1 MAGPSASGSS
11 GHFEGARRAGTQQY
25 RPKKTY
31 AMQPTMNDWQ
41 RLDELLERGLDYY
54 GRQLVAEA
62 IQCWREVLYL
72 SPGHHLALEYL
83 EAAGA
88 SPEPGESGAEPG
100 ATATPPT
107 SARPAVGRVS
117 TKDDRSAGRREDRG
131 RASTADEPLS
141 LESLSTL
148 TVELIRERKFEEA
161 LALLYTAHGEAP
173 RDPSISRSISVVK
186 QRLLKEY
193 RTELGDLSQ
202 IPALAYDE
210 ALIEELPLTEDE
222 RELVPLIDGIVA
234 LEDVLQSCGLG
245 ALQAHR
251 ALAQLCRRRVIVLR
265 PPADH
270 TEPQEPREQKRLGAL
285 DRADRSPRASSPPA
299 SEPRPTPTLKLVP
312 PPTPE
317 PSPVLKEAAVVAP
330 MTAAPAAAA
339 PPAPAGGAVHLPV
352 SEVRSKT
359 LPIGTLPPPTR
370 AENKPA
376 PPPPAVEQPR
386 PSRYAAHVAE
396 AVRAH
401 LQGHDARAKELL
413 QLCVQECPDEP
424 TARRTLERLQQRL
437 AAGNSDRKD
446 QR

>member
-1 MAGPSASGSS
+1 MAVPSASGSS

-72 SPGHHLALEYL
+72 SPGHRLALEYL

-88 SPEPGESGAEPG
+88 SPEPGESGAEP
-100 ATATPPT
+100 AAAPPP
-107 SARPAVGRVS
+107 SARPAVGRAR
-117 TKDDRSAGRREDRG
+117 TKDDRSSGRREERT

-193 RTELGDLSQ
+193 RTELGDPSQ
-202 IPALAYDE
+202 VPALAYDE

-245 ALQAHR
+245 VLQAHR
-251 ALAQLCRRRVIVLR
+251 ALAQLCRRRVIVLG
-265 PPADH
+265 PPAARLEH
-270 TEPQEPREQKRLGAL
+270 PEHPEQKKSDAL
-285 DRADRSPRASSPPA
+285 DRADRTPRASSPPV
-299 SEPRPTPTLKLVP
+299 SEPRPAPTLKLVP

-317 PSPVLKEAAVVAP
+317 PSQVAKEAAVVAP
-330 MTAAPAAAA
+330 MTAAPVAAP

-352 SEVRSKT
+352 GEVRSKT
-359 LPIGTLPPPTR
+359 LPIGTLPPPPR
-370 AENKPA
+370 AENRPA
-376 PPPPAVEQPR
+376 PPQPAVEQPR

-413 QLCVQECPDEP
+413 QLCMQECPDEP

>member
-1 MAGPSASGSS
+1 
-11 GHFEGARRAGTQQY
+11 
-25 RPKKTY
+25 
-31 AMQPTMNDWQ
+31 MQPTMNDWQ

-72 SPGHHLALEYL
+72 SPGHRLALEYL

-88 SPEPGESGAEPG
+88 SPEPGDEV
-100 ATATPPT
+100 PPPPPP
-107 SARPAVGRVS
+107 RPSIGRAS
-117 TKDDRSAGRREDRG
+117 TKDDRSRSSESEGHGRG
-131 RASTADEPLS
+131 RATTADEQPLT
-141 LESLSTL
+141 LESLSAL

-173 RDPSISRSISVVK
+173 RDSSISRSINVVK
-186 QRLLKEY
+186 QRLLREY
-193 RTELGDLSQ
+193 RTELGDPSQ
-202 IPALAYDE
+202 IPTLAYDE

-251 ALAQLCRRRVIVLR
+251 ALAHLIRRKVIVLAPQRSAERKATAPER
-265 PPADH
+265 PDRPDRPDQLSKSTSAAAPAP
-270 TEPQEPREQKRLGAL
+270 TELR
-285 DRADRSPRASSPPA
+285 PA
-299 SEPRPTPTLKLVP
+299 PTLKLVP
-312 PPTPE
+312 PPAPE
-317 PSPVLKEAAVVAP
+317 PAPPPLSEPALPQVPAAPTTPASLASERESAASPSPSPAAP
-330 MTAAPAAAA
+330 TTAASASAS
-339 PPAPAGGAVHLPV
+339 GAVHLPV
-352 SEVRSKT
+352 NEVRSKT
-359 LPIGTLPPPTR
+359 LPIGTIPPR
-370 AENKPA
+370 AESRPA
-376 PPPPAVEQPR
+376 PPPAEPPK

-401 LQGHDARAKELL
+401 LQGHVARAKELL
-413 QLCVQECPDEP
+413 QLCIQECPDEP

-437 AAGNSDRKD
+437 AVGNDRSDRKD

>member
-1 MAGPSASGSS
+1 MAEPFASGSS
-11 GHFEGARRAGTQQY
+11 GRCEGAHRAGTQQY

-72 SPGHHLALEYL
+72 SPGHRLALEYL
-83 EAAGA
+83 DAAGA
-88 SPEPGESGAEPG
+88 LPEPGESGAEPIG
-100 ATATPPT
+100 AAAPPKST
-107 SARPAVGRVS
+107 KPAVGRAS
-117 TKDDRSAGRREDRG
+117 TKDDRSSGRREERG

-193 RTELGDLSQ
+193 RTELGDPSQ
-202 IPALAYDE
+202 VPALAYDE

-251 ALAQLCRRRVIVLR
+251 ALAQLCRRRVIVLG
-265 PPADH
+265 PPAAQR
-270 TEPQEPREQKRLGAL
+270 TSAAV
-285 DRADRSPRASSPPA
+285 DRADQSDRTPRASSPPPEA
-299 SEPRPTPTLKLVP
+299 RPAPTLKLVP
-312 PPTPE
+312 PPSPE
-317 PSPVLKEAAVVAP
+317 PSPPVNEATAAAP
-330 MTAAPAAAA
+330 MTKAPAAPLQAA
-339 PPAPAGGAVHLPV
+339 LGGAVHLPV

-359 LPIGTLPPPTR
+359 LPIGTMPPPR
-370 AENKPA
+370 AESRSTA
-376 PPPPAVEQPR
+376 PPPPPEQPK
-386 PSRYAAHVAE
+386 PSPFAAHVAE

-401 LQGHDARAKELL
+401 LQGHAARAKELL
-413 QLCVQECPDEP
+413 QLCRQECPDEP

>member
-1 MAGPSASGSS
+1 
-11 GHFEGARRAGTQQY
+11 
-25 RPKKTY
+25 
-31 AMQPTMNDWQ
+31 MQPTMNDWQ

-62 IQCWREVLYL
+62 IECWREVLFL
-72 SPGHHLALEYL
+72 SPGHRLALEYL
-83 EAAGA
+83 DAAGA
-88 SPEPGESGAEPG
+88 SPEPGQPG
-100 ATATPPT
+100 DATERGDAAASP
-107 SARPAVGRVS
+107 RPGKPSVGRAS
-117 TKDDRSAGRREDRG
+117 TKDDRSSGRRDERA
-131 RASTADEPLS
+131 RASTADEQPLS

-193 RTELGDLSQ
+193 RTELGDPSQ
-202 IPALAYDE
+202 VPALAYDE
-210 ALIEELPLTEDE
+210 ALIEELPLSEDE

-251 ALAQLCRRRVIVLR
+251 ALAQLIRRRVIVLGR
-265 PPADH
+265 PADPKKGSAPDR
-270 TEPQEPREQKRLGAL
+270 T
-285 DRADRSPRASSPPA
+285 DRAAPPDFAPRPASPPA
-299 SEPRPTPTLKLVP
+299 PEARPAPTLKLVP
-312 PPTPE
+312 PPAPE
-317 PSPVLKEAAVVAP
+317 PTPVAHEAVGP
-330 MTAAPAAAA
+330 EIAAPTNELPAALPDAS
-339 PPAPAGGAVHLPV
+339 PSGAVHLPV

-359 LPIGTLPPPTR
+359 LPISILPPR
-370 AENKPA
+370 IESRPA
-376 PPPPAVEQPR
+376 PESPSPPASPTAELPK

-401 LQGHDARAKELL
+401 LQGHAARAKELL
-413 QLCVQECPDEP
+413 QLCIQECPDEP
-424 TARRTLERLQQRL
+424 TARRTLERLKQRL

>member
-1 MAGPSASGSS
+1 
-11 GHFEGARRAGTQQY
+11 
-25 RPKKTY
+25 
-31 AMQPTMNDWQ
+31 MQPTMNDWQ

-72 SPGHHLALEYL
+72 SPGHRLALEYL

-88 SPEPGESGAEPG
+88 PPEPGDAADNLSSPK
-100 ATATPPT
+100 PT
-107 SARPAVGRVS
+107 PAVGRAS
-117 TKDDRSAGRREDRG
+117 TKDESPRPASRGGRDEKA
-131 RASTADEPLS
+131 RASTDEQPLS

-193 RTELGDLSQ
+193 RTELGDPSRV
-202 IPALAYDE
+202 PALAYDE
-210 ALIEELPLTEDE
+210 ALIEELPLSEDE
-222 RELVPLIDGIVA
+222 RELVPLIDGIIA

-251 ALAQLCRRRVIVLR
+251 ALAQLIRRRVIVLASPMDQKKASAPERVASPAPAVPEAR
-265 PPADH
+265 PA
-270 TEPQEPREQKRLGAL
+270 
-285 DRADRSPRASSPPA
+285 
-299 SEPRPTPTLKLVP
+299 PTLKLVP
-312 PPTPE
+312 PPAPE
-317 PSPVLKEAAVVAP
+317 PPPVMNVAAVAEVATSP
-330 MTAAPAAAA
+330 S
-339 PPAPAGGAVHLPV
+339 PAPASPAAPSASGAVHLPV
-352 SEVRSKT
+352 NEVRSKT
-359 LPIGTLPPPTR
+359 LPLNTMPPRSEARTAPPPTP
-370 AENKPA
+370 AE
-376 PPPPAVEQPR
+376 PPK

-401 LQGHDARAKELL
+401 LQGHGARAKELL
-413 QLCVQECPDEP
+413 QLCVQECPDDP
-424 TARRTLERLQQRL
+424 AARRTLERLQQRL
-437 AAGNSDRKD
+437 ATGNERSDRKD

>member
-1 MAGPSASGSS
+1 
-11 GHFEGARRAGTQQY
+11 
-25 RPKKTY
+25 
-31 AMQPTMNDWQ
+31 MQPTMNDWQ

-72 SPGHHLALEYL
+72 SPGHRLALEYL

-88 SPEPGESGAEPG
+88 SPEPGDELAAS
-100 ATATPPT
+100 PPP
-107 SARPAVGRVS
+107 RPSVGRAR
-117 TKDDRSAGRREDRG
+117 TKDDSARSSSRDGKDEPG
-131 RASTADEPLS
+131 RAATEEQPLS

-186 QRLLKEY
+186 QRLLREY
-193 RTELGDLSQ
+193 RTELGDPSQ
-202 IPALAYDE
+202 VPALAYDE
-210 ALIEELPLTEDE
+210 TLIEELPLSEDE

-251 ALAQLCRRRVIVLR
+251 ALAQLIRRRVIVLA
-265 PPADH
+265 PAAEKAA
-270 TEPQEPREQKRLGAL
+270 TAA
-285 DRADRSPRASSPPA
+285 DRADRADRATGPA
-299 SEPRPTPTLKLVP
+299 PGQEARPAPGQEARPAPTLKLVP
-312 PPTPE
+312 PPAPE
-317 PSPVLKEAAVVAP
+317 PPPPTPVAGPAVVP
-330 MTAAPAAAA
+330 IPGTARATAAAA
-339 PPAPAGGAVHLPV
+339 PTNAVAAVASGAVHLPV
-352 SEVRSKT
+352 NDVRSKT
-359 LPIGTLPPPTR
+359 LPISAAPPRPDNR
-370 AENKPA
+370 PA
-376 PPPPAVEQPR
+376 PPAPSPAEPPK

-401 LQGHDARAKELL
+401 LQGHDARARELL
-413 QLCVQECPDEP
+413 QLCFQECPDEP

-437 AAGNSDRKD
+437 AAGGDRSDRKD